1 MNVISK
7 WVCNRLFLLNY
18 LSRYRISDT
27 VYARA
32 IKLVILSSQ
41 NLKHIQVIKNIFS
54 TYVNRDLISLW
65 KVFSSESQSFISPF
79 VIQGLE
85 WFELIENQESVPY
98 ITCCVSIIP
107 LRVCIGALVT
117 GFFRTAAFI
126 KSSSGTRF
134 LVVWTFTNDFWCSI
148 CYSFVLTFFRVESMF
163 MIFLFLNK
171 FYEKI
176 TFSPNQKFRH

>member
-1 MNVISK
+1 M
-7 WVCNRLFLLNY
+7 CNRLFNY

-85 WFELIENQESVPY
+85 WFELIENQESFPY
-98 ITCCVSIIP
+98 ITCCISIIP

-134 LVVWTFTNDFWCSI
+134 LVVWTFTNNFRCSI
-148 CYSFVLTFFRVESMF
+148 CYSFVLTFLGSN
-163 MIFLFLNK
+163 LCSW
-171 FYEKI
+171 
-176 TFSPNQKFRH
+176 FSYFWTNFIKK